1 VALIDVKNVTK
12 IFGPTP
18 KVALRKVKAGMG
30 KTELLAE
37 TGHTLGIHDV
47 SLSIEQGEIFVI
59 MGLSGSGKST
69 LIRHFNRLIDPTDG
83 KIVIDGEDVLK
94 LSNKGLEHFRR
105 KRMSMV
111 FQRFGLFPHRTVLE
125 NVGYGLEVQ
134 GVEEKERNKKAREWI
149 IQVGLEG
156 YEDQYPSQLSG
167 GMQQRV
173 GLARALAT
181 DADILLMDEAFSAL
195 DPLIR
200 SQMQDQLVELQDQ
213 FHKTIVFITH
223 DLDEA
228 LKIGDKI
235 AILKDGVLSQVGTPA
250 DILMHPAD
258 DYVAQFVR
266 DVNRARVLTVDVVA
280 KPPKL
285 RLTNENLEN
294 ALASMRT
301 SGTDVGY
308 VVEDGGNYVGYV
320 TEDRLEQAIAAPGS
334 PSLSD
339 VAEDGRHLDSSSSI
353 EDALPTVLDTDHPVP
368 VVGEDGGLAGVL
380 YPDHVGEVLSPSAV
394 QAAKPPDEVAEG
406 AEAEDHAVKPADPEA
421 DASEAPADKTV
432 EKADAS
438 ATSDKVE
445 TVSLA
450 ADDAD
455 KAKDETSDQT
465 ESDAKDK
472 MQLETATET
481 DERKASA

>member
-1 VALIDVKNVTK
+1 MALIDVQNVTK
-12 IFGPTP
+12 IFGPSP
-18 KVALRKVKAGMG
+18 KTALRKVKDGMG

-83 KIVIDGEDVLK
+83 QILVDGEDVLS
-94 LSNKGLEHFRR
+94 LGNKALEQFRR

-125 NVGYGLEVQ
+125 NVAYGLEVQ
-134 GVEEKERNKKAREWI
+134 GVGPDERAASAREWI
-149 IQVGLEG
+149 VQVGLEG

-200 SQMQDQLVELQDQ
+200 SQMQDQLVELQDK

-285 RLTNENLEN
+285 RFTDETLDN
-294 ALASMRT
+294 ALTAIRS
-301 SGTDVGY
+301 SDTDVGY
-308 VVEDGGNYVGYV
+308 VVEDKGSYVGYV
-320 TEDRLEQAIAAPGS
+320 TENSLEEAIAAPGS

-339 VAEDGRHLDSSSSI
+339 VADGGQKLEASSSI
-353 EDALPTVLDTDHPVP
+353 EEALPTVLDTEHPLP
-368 VVGEDGGLAGVL
+368 VIAEDGGLTGVV
-380 YPDHVGEVLSPSAV
+380 YPEQVGEVLSPSAV
-394 QAAKPPDEVAEG
+394 QPVNDDEPQDG
-406 AEAEDHAVKPADPEA
+406 RPLG
-421 DASEAPADKTV
+421 T
-432 EKADAS
+432 
-438 ATSDKVE
+438 
-445 TVSLA
+445 A
-450 ADDAD
+450 ADDVAD
-455 KAKDETSDQT
+455 HK
-465 ESDAKDK
+465 
-472 MQLETATET
+472 
-481 DERKASA
+481 KASA